1 MKVVIAGGS
10 GSGKTETIVEL
21 FRRGYVVIGEGSRLL
36 LRSGKYPDFPHG
48 GSDIRLKF
56 QFDLAKLQNKREKLF
71 ETFDEIVFFDR
82 GLVDVHAFSHFL
94 GVLEKIPS
102 ESFEHKRYDKVFIL
116 EQLEQYEKDGIRWET
131 KDERDAIHKLT
142 VDAYKIFNYEP
153 IIVPSM
159 SVKERVDFILSNIS
173 GQQGQK

>member
-21 FRRGYVVIGEGSRLL
+21 FRRGYLVVGEASRLL
-36 LRSGKYPDFPHG
+36 LKSGKYPTFPHG
-48 GSDIRLKF
+48 KEDERLKF
-56 QFDLAKLQNKREKLF
+56 QYDLAKMQSKREKLF
-71 ETFDEIVFFDR
+71 ERFDELVFFDR

-102 ESFEHKRYDKVFIL
+102 EEFAHKRYDKVFIL
-116 EQLEQYEKDGIRWET
+116 EQLETYEKDGIRWES

-142 VDAYKIFNYEP
+142 VEAYKIFNYTP

-159 SVKERVDFILSNIS
+159 SVRERVDFILKELMN
-173 GQQGQK
+173 

>member
-21 FRRGYVVIGEGSRLL
+21 FRRGYVVIGEASRLL
-36 LRSGKYPDFPHG
+36 LKSGKYPDFPHG

-56 QFDLAKLQNKREKLF
+56 QSDLAKMQNKREKIF

-102 ESFEHKRYDKVFIL
+102 EEFNHTRYDKVFIL
-116 EQLEQYEKDGIRWET
+116 EQLETYEKDGIRWET
-131 KDERDAIHKLT
+131 KEERDAIHKLT
-142 VDAYKIFNYEP
+142 VEAYKIFNYEP

-159 SVKERVDFILSNIS
+159 SVKGRVDFILSSIS

>member
-36 LRSGKYPDFPHG
+36 LKSGKYPTFPRG
-48 GSDIRLKF
+48 GENERLKF
-56 QFDLAKLQNKREKLF
+56 QSNLAKMQNKREKLF
-71 ETFDEIVFFDR
+71 ENFDEVVFFDR

-94 GVLEKIPS
+94 GVLEKIPG
-102 ESFEHKRYDKVFIL
+102 ETFEHKRYDQVFIL
-116 EQLEQYEKDGIRWET
+116 EQLETYEKDGIRWET
-131 KDERDAIHKLT
+131 KEERDSIHKLT
-142 VDAYKIFNYEP
+142 VEAYKIFNYDP

-159 SVKERVDFILSNIS
+159 PVKERVEFILSNIS
-173 GQQGQK
+173 GQSGQK